1 MKKIYMTPEV
11 KINETVVNQMMALS
25 LQDKEANDGDA
36 LVYED
41 PDWDLWN

>member
-11 KINETVVNQMMALS
+11 KINETVVSQMMALS
-25 LQDKEANDGDA
+25 LQDKEADDSDA